1 MSRITSPD
9 EIIDFWYDDDV
20 SRQWFRATP
29 ELDEYMRANYESVW
43 RQASNGEL
51 DSWQSTA
58 KGCLALVIILDQFP
72 LNMYRGKAESFSTEA
87 KAISVSKRAI
97 ERGYDRQLPS
107 ERLAFLYMPLMHS
120 ENIDDQ
126 NLSVSKFEA
135 AGLINNARFARHHRA
150 IVERFGRFP
159 HRNEI
164 LGRISTQ
171 EELDWLA
178 SDKAFR
184 G

>member
-1 MSRITSPD
+1 MLETISPD
-9 EIIDFWYDDDV
+9 QIIDFWYDHDI

-29 ELDEYMRANYESVW
+29 ELDEYIRISYEPVW

-51 DSWQSTA
+51 DAWQSTA
-58 KGCLALVIILDQFP
+58 KGCLALAIILDQFP
-72 LNMYRGKAESFSTEA
+72 LNMYRGKPESFSTEA

-97 ERGYDRQLPS
+97 ERGYDLQLPT
-107 ERLAFLYMPLMHS
+107 EQLVFLYMPLMHS
-120 ENIDDQ
+120 ESIEDQ
-126 NLSVSKFEA
+126 HLSVSKFEA
-135 AGLINNARFARHHRA
+135 AGLENNARFARHHRA

-164 LGRISTQ
+164 LGRTSTP
-171 EELDWLA
+171 EELDLLT